1 MEKNYDWNGICIEEN
16 KKFYKKNFEV
26 RNCIIEN
33 VCIDDSVKNINFND
47 TGTMGGIIGSDTDN
61 KTGKNKLK
69 LKTTTL
75 ENILEKNNAPK
86 IIDYLSLDVEG
97 AEFRVLKNFP
107 FNKYKFL
114 IMTIERP
121 KKKFIK
127 IIKKKKLYEN

>member
-75 ENILEKNNAPK
+75 ENNKE
-86 IIDYLSLDVEG
+86 IIITQL
-97 AEFRVLKNFP
+97 
-107 FNKYKFL
+107 
-114 IMTIERP
+114 
-121 KKKFIK
+121 FIK
-127 IIKKKKLYEN
+127 SNIQLRRIE